1 MKIPCGK
8 VVLAVVISLAAS
20 GPLLAQSDFGAIS
33 GYVNDPTGAAI
44 PNAQI
49 AVRNQ
54 SGLVRQA
61 TTNQV
66 GFYSVTNLP
75 PGFYTMTA
83 ESPGF
88 EKYESKQNKLDP
100 TAQLELDATLK
111 VGASTQTV
119 EVTAAAAVLQTESA
133 SVQKL
138 VTRQQM
144 DSLELN
150 GRNPVLL
157 SLLSPGVRDGN
168 LASLNFAF
176 SSGPSNIN
184 GSRTPENLITYDG
197 APATRTRSNGTSL
210 GSADED
216 STEEVQVLGADYM
229 AEYGRTSG
237 GQIRIVSKSGGPEF
251 HGAAYE
257 YVRNTSLNANTWTR
271 NSSPATAFTAPNHY
285 NDFGYNIGGPFY
297 IPKHFNTNKSLLV
310 LGRGMDTELL
320 HGFKPVNRSEPA
332 DAAGKLQRVAG
343 PQQYL
348 CHSERF

>member
-138 VTRQQM
+138 VTRQ
-144 DSLELN
+144 
-150 GRNPVLL
+150 
-157 SLLSPGVRDGN
+157 
-168 LASLNFAF
+168 
-176 SSGPSNIN
+176 
-184 GSRTPENLITYDG
+184 
-197 APATRTRSNGTSL
+197 
-210 GSADED
+210 
-216 STEEVQVLGADYM
+216 
-229 AEYGRTSG
+229 
-237 GQIRIVSKSGGPEF
+237 
-251 HGAAYE
+251 
-257 YVRNTSLNANTWTR
+257 
-271 NSSPATAFTAPNHY
+271 
-285 NDFGYNIGGPFY
+285 
-297 IPKHFNTNKSLLV
+297 
-310 LGRGMDTELL
+310 
-320 HGFKPVNRSEPA
+320 
-332 DAAGKLQRVAG
+332 
-343 PQQYL
+343 
-348 CHSERF
+348 